1 MKNILSYFE
10 YGPNVCAR
18 TLMVKICTVTSLTNN
33 PVANL
38 LRLWWNVQHVKVE
51 DAPKDDVPAQ
61 VQLEFL
67 DVDLIKVEPLL
78 EDLPRLNLGIGFLPF
93 S

>member
-1 MKNILSYFE
+1 MKMDPQLLCMYSQGENMYI
-10 YGPNVCAR
+10 
-18 TLMVKICTVTSLTNN
+18 VTSLTNN

-38 LRLWWNVQHVKVE
+38 LRLRWNIQHVKVE
-51 DAPKDDVPAQ
+51 DAPEDDVPAQ

-67 DVDLIKVEPLL
+67 NVDLVKVEPLL
-78 EDLPRLNLGIGFLPF
+78 EDLPRLNLGICFLLF